1 MENGAKKDAL
11 FKGLWIADKSPALLT
26 KELPILSLDFS
37 TLNLEEG
44 GQELK
49 KSLHKALKKIAVTK
63 NLPVDEDEPLPNF
76 VTSLV
81 SELAQTTKEKKVV
94 ILIDEVRNPNFS
106 FKRS

>member
-1 MENGAKKDAL
+1 MENGPKKDAL
-11 FKGLWIADKSPALLT
+11 FKGLWVAEKTPALLA
-26 KELPILSLDFS
+26 KELPVLSLDFS

-63 NLPVDEDEPLPNF
+63 NLSVDEDEPLPNF

-81 SELAQTTKEKKVV
+81 SGLAQKTKENKVI
-94 ILIDEVRNPNFS
+94 ILIDEVKKPF
-106 FKRS
+106 F